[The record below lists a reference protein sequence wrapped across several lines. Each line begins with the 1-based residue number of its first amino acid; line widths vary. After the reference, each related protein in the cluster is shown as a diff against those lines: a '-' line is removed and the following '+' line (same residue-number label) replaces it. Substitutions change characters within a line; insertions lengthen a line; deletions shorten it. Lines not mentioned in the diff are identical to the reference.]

1 MRYGNSSRRLS
12 DAELYVNRDD
22 RPGWPTADE
31 RLPDVGDQ
39 VYCAQ
44 GPGEVI
50 RILGKTSSGSRLI
63 ELRLEGM
70 TRGSFF
76 VAGDNVLVD
85 PDQQITDAAAD

>member
-12 DAELYVNRDD
+12 DADLYVNRDE

-31 RLPDVGDQ
+31 QLPKVGDQ

-50 RILGKTSSGSRLI
+50 RILGKTSSGSRLL
-63 ELRLEGM
+63 ELRLDGT

-76 VAGDNVLVD
+76 AAADNVLVE
-85 PDQQITDAAAD
+85 PGTD